1 MILLLSR
8 QFIWTAT
15 TTTTKYPKILTEE
28 SIWQKNERCG
38 GLGVFFKNQ
47 TSSRSQGWH
56 HVTDKVVVN
65 RAHLEIYISQGRVPI
80 FKGTEKKNYISI
92 LLTFAEIW
100 SYWDHLLVQN
110 EKYLALPMY
119 ALKVSCPHAASRWG
133 ENGLTMTNAVKALK
147 PFQQLL
153 TFLHFDIERFERKR
167 FLGDIIMNIY
177 FSNLSPG

>member
-1 MILLLSR
+1 M
-8 QFIWTAT
+8 
-15 TTTTKYPKILTEE
+15 
-28 SIWQKNERCG
+28 
-38 GLGVFFKNQ
+38 
-47 TSSRSQGWH
+47 
-56 HVTDKVVVN
+56 VVN
-65 RAHLEIYISQGRVPI
+65 RAHLEIYIYQGRV
-80 FKGTEKKNYISI
+80 FLRGLKKNYISI

-100 SYWDHLLVQN
+100 SYWDHLSVQN

-177 FSNLSPG
+177 FSNLLPG

>member
-1 MILLLSR
+1 
-8 QFIWTAT
+8 
-15 TTTTKYPKILTEE
+15 
-28 SIWQKNERCG
+28 
-38 GLGVFFKNQ
+38 
-47 TSSRSQGWH
+47 
-56 HVTDKVVVN
+56 
-65 RAHLEIYISQGRVPI
+65 
-80 FKGTEKKNYISI
+80 
-92 LLTFAEIW
+92 
-100 SYWDHLLVQN
+100 
-110 EKYLALPMY
+110 MY